1 MEPDRPKP
9 VRKGEELDAARL
21 EAYLRDHLPDL
32 AAPLT
37 IEQFPGG
44 HSNLTYALRS
54 GDREW
59 VLRRPP
65 FGPEIKT
72 AHDMGREFRILSG
85 LIRQYPKVPRPIVFC
100 EDRAVMGA
108 PFYVMERVRGV
119 ILRQKNA
126 GELALSPDL
135 ARRMSESLIDNLAA
149 IHAVDLDAAG
159 LADAGKPAGYV
170 ERQVKGWTDRYAKSK
185 TDDIPEIERAARWLA
200 ERMPPESGAAL
211 IHNDYKYDNV
221 VLDPDDLTNIVAV
234 LDWEMATLGDPW
246 MDLGTSL
253 SLWVDR
259 DDPEPLQMAA
269 FGPTLVEGGL
279 DRVGVVERYAKASGR
294 AIDDPLYYFVYGL
307 FKMAV
312 VLQQIYKRY
321 VTGFSKDERFAMMI
335 HLVRMLSQ
343 MADRAIELGRIDKL
357 G

>member
-1 MEPDRPKP
+1 MNVDQAKA
-9 VRKGEELDAARL
+9 VRKGEELDTAKLA
-21 EAYLRDHLPDL
+21 AYLREALPE
-32 AAPLT
+32 LT
-37 IEQFPGG
+37 GELIIQQFPGG
-44 HSNLTYALRS
+44 HSNLTYALRV
-54 GDREW
+54 GEREL

-72 AHDMGREFRILSG
+72 AHDMGREYRILSG
-85 LIRQYPKVPRPIVFC
+85 LVREYPKVPRPLIYC
-100 EDRAVMGA
+100 EDRSVMGA
-108 PFYVMERVRGV
+108 PFYVMERMRGV
-119 ILRQKNA
+119 ILRNRNA
-126 GELALSPDL
+126 GDLAISPEQ
-135 ARRMSESLIDNLAA
+135 ARRMSEALVDNLAA
-149 IHAVDLDAAG
+149 IHAVSLEATGLAG
-159 LADAGKPAGYV
+159 LGKPAGYV
-170 ERQVKGWTDRYAKSK
+170 ERQVKGWTERYANAR
-185 TDDIPEIERAARWLA
+185 TDDIPEIERAAAWLA

-221 VLDPDDLTNIVAV
+221 VLDPADVTRIVAV
-234 LDWEMATLGDPW
+234 LDWEMATIGDPW

-269 FGPTLVEGGL
+269 FGPTLLKGGL
-279 DRVGVVERYAKASGR
+279 DRVGVVERYAQASGR
-294 AIDDPLYYFVYGL
+294 PVDDPLYYFVFGL

-335 HLVRMLSQ
+335 HLVRMLAQ
-343 MADRAIELGRIDKL
+343 MADRAIELRRIDKL

>member
-1 MEPDRPKP
+1 MNVDGTRP
-9 VRKGEELDAARL
+9 VRKGEELDAAKL
-21 EAYLRDHLPDL
+21 EAYLRTALPEL
-32 AAPLT
+32 GGALT

-44 HSNLTYALRS
+44 HSNLTYALRI
-54 GDREW
+54 GEREL

-72 AHDMGREFRILSG
+72 AHDMGREYRILSG
-85 LIRQYPKVPRPIVFC
+85 LIREYPKVPRPLLYC

-119 ILRQKNA
+119 ILRNRTA
-126 GELALSPDL
+126 GDLAIAPDQ
-135 ARRMSESLIDNLAA
+135 ARRMSEALVDNLAA
-149 IHAVDLDAAG
+149 IHGVSLDATG
-159 LADAGKPAGYV
+159 LASLGKPAGYV
-170 ERQVKGWTDRYAKSK
+170 GRQVKGWTERYANSR
-185 TDDIPEIERAARWLA
+185 TDDIPEIERAAAWLA

-221 VLDPDDLTNIVAV
+221 VLDPADVTRIVAV
-234 LDWEMATLGDPW
+234 LDWEMATIGDPW

-269 FGPTLVEGGL
+269 FGPTLLEGGL
-279 DRVGVVERYAKASGR
+279 DRVGVVERYAQASGR
-294 AIDDPLYYFVYGL
+294 PVDDPLYYFVFGL

-335 HLVRMLSQ
+335 HLVRMLAQ
-343 MADRAIELGRIDKL
+343 MADRAIQLRRIDKL